1 MFAEW
6 FPSDAV
12 KLDDMLPL
20 PPSIVRS
27 EQVLLWGFEPE
38 EDSKI
43 PFQVLDMLM
52 DQRHIDITGLRMSS
66 TARGHLYRTHRLM
79 R

>member
-12 KLDDMLPL
+12 KLDGMLPL

-27 EQVLLWGFEPE
+27 EQVSLWGFDLE

-43 PFQVLDMLM
+43 LFQVLDMLM
-52 DQRHIDITGLRMSS
+52 DQHHIDIAGLRMSS
-66 TARGHLYRTHRLM
+66 AARGHLYRTHRLM